1 MKNLYFR
8 GMKNQLIII
17 ALFSIVISASSCT
30 DDEPI
35 ITPKLDYAFF
45 VAGHAYGKH
54 GVNNAGLHPP
64 FEAFYDD
71 INTYPNL
78 LFGVL
83 TGDIVLSSTAQNWDD
98 VDNSLQQLNM
108 PIYFAF
114 GNHDYNP
121 SPLLANS
128 RYGDGYQAFQ
138 QHNDLFI
145 ILDSNQDSLNISG
158 RQLDFLTNTLDSLGQ
173 TSEHIFVFV
182 HHMIWWEEDNVFRL
196 ALPNSLAQKAQ
207 QVNFWTEIEP
217 LFNELDKP
225 VYFFCGDA
233 GANYIT
239 RSLTYYKYGDL
250 TYVTSGMGYGEKDN
264 FIHVE
269 VMENNEVKL
278 NVIGLNCAEGADC
291 MGDIEDYPPF

>member
-1 MKNLYFR
+1 
-8 GMKNQLIII
+8 
-17 ALFSIVISASSCT
+17 
-30 DDEPI
+30 
-35 ITPKLDYAFF
+35 
-45 VAGHAYGKH
+45 
-54 GVNNAGLHPP
+54 
-64 FEAFYDD
+64 
-71 INTYPNL
+71 
-78 LFGVL
+78 
-83 TGDIVLSSTAQNWDD
+83 
-98 VDNSLQQLNM
+98 
-108 PIYFAF
+108 
-114 GNHDYNP
+114 
-121 SPLLANS
+121 
-128 RYGDGYQAFQ
+128 
-138 QHNDLFI
+138 
-145 ILDSNQDSLNISG
+145 
-158 RQLDFLTNTLDSLGQ
+158 
-173 TSEHIFVFV
+173 
-182 HHMIWWEEDNVFRL
+182 MIWWEEDNVFRL